1 MNIMDAINIECIPE
15 YANDICKILFQ
26 SFIDVSYILGLK
38 YPVYGEPKVGK
49 NQYETH

>member
-1 MNIMDAINIECIPE
+1 MDEINIECDTE
-15 YANDICKILFQ
+15 VADDICKIL
-26 SFIDVSYILGLK
+26 SKSCIDTSYKLGMK